1 MLHVQ
6 QKSWHQLVL
15 KNGFDTN
22 AVLAS
27 WQWWIF
33 KELPF
38 SYVVNELCFY
48 IAYLHI

>member
-1 MLHVQ
+1 MLR
-6 QKSWHQLVL
+6 
-15 KNGFDTN
+15 NGFDTD

-38 SYVVNELCFY
+38 PYMVT
-48 IAYLHI
+48 